1 MHVITRNGVPRAAQI
16 MQDRTLVRYRKRFW
30 LAIAA
35 VLITLG
41 VLYALVLRPYHM
53 RWGATEQE
61 VAMALPGDAFMAAD
75 ASVSTRAITIHAPA
89 ATVWAWLVQTGQ
101 NRGGGWHS
109 YDWLENLFAA
119 DMHEVDRIDPQWQQL
134 RVGDAMYFHAAGA
147 TNPVM
152 VAPVTLIERER
163 ALVLGAG
170 WSFVL
175 QPIDE
180 TTTRLIVRYPMR
192 PNEFINPVLSFG
204 VFEPAHFVMES
215 GMMLGIKR
223 RAERDPQLRNG
234 GTR

>member
-1 MHVITRNGVPRAAQI
+1 MGTIAPAISVHSQEMLGRH
-16 MQDRTLVRYRKRFW
+16 LLRYRKPFW

-35 VLITLG
+35 LMVGLS
-41 VLYALVLRPYHM
+41 VLYALVIRPYHM
-53 RWGATEQE
+53 RWGATDQE
-61 VAMALPGDAFMAAD
+61 VAMALPGDADIPGDAA
-75 ASVSTRAITIHAPA
+75 VSTRAITIHAPA

-119 DMHEVDRIDPQWQQL
+119 DMHEVDRIDPQWHQL
-134 RVGDAMYFHAAGA
+134 RVGDTMFFHASGA

-152 VAPVTLIERER
+152 VAPVTLIEPER
-163 ALVLGAG
+163 VLVLGAG

-175 QPIDE
+175 QPIDAS
-180 TTTRLIVRYPMR
+180 TTRLIVRYPMQ
-192 PNEFINPVLSFG
+192 PDEFLNPVLSLG

-234 GTR
+234 GAR

>member
-1 MHVITRNGVPRAAQI
+1 MGTIAPAISVHSQEMVGRR
-16 MQDRTLVRYRKRFW
+16 LLRYRKAFW

-35 VLITLG
+35 LIVGLS
-41 VLYALVLRPYHM
+41 VLYALVIRPYHM
-53 RWGATEQE
+53 RWGATDQE
-61 VAMALPGDAFMAAD
+61 IAMALPGDTYIPAD
-75 ASVSTRAITIHAPA
+75 AAVSTRAITIHAPTT
-89 ATVWAWLVQTGQ
+89 TVWAWLVQTGQ

-134 RVGDAMYFHAAGA
+134 RVGDTMFFHAGGA

-152 VAPVTLIERER
+152 VAPVTLVESER

-175 QPIDE
+175 QPIDAN
-180 TTTRLIVRYPMR
+180 TTRLIVRYPMK
-192 PNEFINPVLSFG
+192 PDEFLNPVLSFG

-215 GMMLGIKR
+215 GMLLGIKR

-234 GTR
+234 GAP